1 MVEMEISHEN
11 YQIYYDEATATITC
25 QGSFRLRGGP
35 EYQPILDLLMQA
47 ANAKPETLTLDVSA
61 LEFLNSS
68 GINTLSKFILQ
79 VRNHNASTIIIKG
92 NNQYR
97 WQEKS
102 LINFQKLLPTLQL
115 EVQ

>member
-1 MVEMEISHEN
+1 MEISHEN
-11 YQIYYDEATATITC
+11 YQVYYDEATATITC

-79 VRNHNASTIIIKG
+79 VRKHNASAIIIKG
-92 NNQYR
+92 SKQYR